1 MGLQWQGDD
10 LSILQSH
17 GTGVSWM
24 EVISYKTNGEE
35 NVTVIELMVEEEYD
49 TRREEPRKL

>member
-24 EVISYKTNGEE
+24 EVISYKTNEE
-35 NVTVIELMVEEEYD
+35 VNVTVIELMVEEEYD
-49 TRREEPRKL
+49 TRREE